1 MKVVLDTNVIVAAFA
16 ARGLCAEILEV
27 CLENHSIVISE
38 HIVSE
43 VEKNLVKKIRLPKKI
58 ARSIADY
65 LRDVPEIVKPEPIDI
80 PACRDKN
87 DVAIIGTA
95 LQGNAEIIIT
105 GDDDL
110 LILKTYQKVKIMTPR
125 GFWGFLKTKK

>member
-27 CLENHSIVISE
+27 CLENHSIVINE

-58 ARSIADY
+58 ACSIADY

-95 LQGNAEIIIT
+95 LQENAEIIIT

-110 LILKTYQKVKIMTPR
+110 LILKTYQMVKIMTPR
-125 GFWGFLKTKK
+125 GFWDFLKTKK